1 MQRFTESSR
10 VRRGVLAAVAL
21 LAAGLLV
28 PAGYADKPVR
38 IPPGGPADDVIAD
51 SCAFPVLEHFDTN
64 KEVTKIFGNGV
75 IAVTGS
81 FKVTLTN
88 ATDPTK
94 SVSLNIPGPGKIT
107 ATDDGSPFVTAQGP
121 WLFIFAPGN
130 LGPGAPGALLRTT
143 GKATLL
149 GNPDGTQVFTHDH
162 GTTTDLCALLA

>member
-1 MQRFTESSR
+1 MQRSIESSR
-10 VRRGVLAAVAL
+10 VRRGVLAAIAL

-28 PAGYADKPVR
+28 PAGYAEKPVR
-38 IPPGGPADDVIAD
+38 IPPGPLSDTVIPD
-51 SCAFPVLEHFDTN
+51 SCAFPVVEHYDTN
-64 KEVTKIFGNGV
+64 KEVAKIFSNGV
-75 IAVTGS
+75 ILVTGS

-94 SVSLNIPGPGKIT
+94 SISLNIPGPGNIR
-107 ATDDGSPFVTAQGP
+107 ATDDGSPLLTAQGP
-121 WLFIFAPGN
+121 WVFIFAPGN
-130 LGPGAPGALLRTT
+130 LGPGAPGALLYTT